1 MKPRKKPELTR
12 SQIQARASACTEKVL
27 EACAQLP
34 SLGGE
39 APVLREYVAESA
51 RKIFQ
56 AEVAGMLVRDGDNY
70 QLGAVSAAVQPGRVR
85 RPCCLT
91 PNHLPLRPPNRRDCL
106 TSGSPTAT
114 WKGRKFTTDSR
125 NPWLPPSPRFVLLMV
140 RSTVF
145 AAVEVSA
152 FSVLGIPPAWS
163 LRTRS

>member
-1 MKPRKKPELTR
+1 MTR

-70 QLGAVSAAVQPGRVR
+70 QLGAVSAAVQPGTGKTALLSHAQSFAAQATEQKRLLNFR
-85 RPCCLT
+85 FSYRDLEGEKIYYG
-91 PNHLPLRPPNRRDCL
+91 LAQPLV
-106 TSGSPTAT
+106 TSQSAV
-114 WKGRKFTTDSR
+114 
-125 NPWLPPSPRFVLLMV
+125 VLVMV

-152 FSVLGIPPAWS
+152 FSVLGNTAR
-163 LRTRS
+163 LELENAELAGLY